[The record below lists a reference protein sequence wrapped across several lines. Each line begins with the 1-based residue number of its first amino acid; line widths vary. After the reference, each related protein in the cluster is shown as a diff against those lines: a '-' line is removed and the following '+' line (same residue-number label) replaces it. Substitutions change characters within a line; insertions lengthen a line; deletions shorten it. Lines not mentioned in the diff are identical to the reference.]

1 MLLLSSG
8 ICSST
13 SDETDGAPSETDP
26 PTTDDDLHG
35 IHSPCYAEE
44 VELMAIRKILL
55 PLQVATTAAAAFS
68 AAAMVARLW
77 RAHLAVLHSAVS
89 RDQERAVHDL
99 FETLT
104 AAHGLAVAEA
114 RPDANEATVSFA
126 AVIGREPDVV
136 VAHQARLADLIVV
149 PHPAG
154 DKEVSSSGALHAVLF
169 DSAKPVLIAPRTA
182 PSTIGQHICIAW
194 NGTAES
200 ASAVITAL
208 PWLQRAQSIRILWSE
223 DYQRRGPLAPDL
235 QQYLAAYDLTADR
248 AAFQPINKVVG
259 AGLLAAAN
267 EFACDLLVMGAY
279 SHSRLRQLILGGVTR
294 HVLEHATV
302 PVMMHR

>member
-1 MLLLSSG
+1 
-8 ICSST
+8 
-13 SDETDGAPSETDP
+13 
-26 PTTDDDLHG
+26 
-35 IHSPCYAEE
+35 

-55 PLQVATTAAAAFS
+55 PLQLATTAAAAFS
-68 AAAMVARLW
+68 AAVMVARLW
-77 RAHLAVLHSAVS
+77 RAHLAVLHTAVN
-89 RDQERAVHDL
+89 RDQERAVRDL
-99 FETLT
+99 FERLT
-104 AAHGLAVAEA
+104 AERGLAVAEA
-114 RPDANEATVSFA
+114 RPDVNEATASFA
-126 AVIGREPDVV
+126 AVIGREPDVI

-294 HVLEHATV
+294 HMLEHATV